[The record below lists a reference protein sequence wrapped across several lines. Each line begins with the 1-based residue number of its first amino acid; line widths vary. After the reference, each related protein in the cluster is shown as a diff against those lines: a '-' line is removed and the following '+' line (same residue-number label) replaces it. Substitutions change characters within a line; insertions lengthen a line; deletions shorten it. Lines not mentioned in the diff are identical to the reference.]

1 MGIRKYAGV
10 GLGLVLSL
18 VLAASVMASQIG
30 PNSISTQSPGWNS
43 PIYNASS
50 TTFKIKNCSSSA
62 GSLKF
67 DWMHHW
73 PLIPSTGTL
82 EKSLTCSSSSTWQP
96 ASWSASGTADYS
108 VEYTRNNSA
117 TITLTYQIN
126 YLP

>member
-1 MGIRKYAGV
+1 MAIRKYAGV

-18 VLAASVMASQIG
+18 VFAATVMASTIG
-30 PNSISTQSPGWNS
+30 PNSITNKGPGWNS

-50 TTFKIKNCSSSA
+50 TSFYIRYCSSSV

-73 PLIPSTGTL
+73 PLVPSTGTA
-82 EKSLTCSSSSTWQP
+82 EKSLTCANNSTWQW
-96 ASWSASGTADYS
+96 AGWSASGTADYS

-117 TITLTYQIN
+117 TITLTYEID
-126 YLP
+126 Y